1 MVTVGI
7 CILLCVIALVIG
19 ANLGLLAISL
29 LAIGKERNE
38 VVKVDGEKSLVDS
51 LRQLGKYTDLVP
63 NYFLLAAN
71 RIEELEKPIKT
82 NLDRVRNSGEEEIIN
97 HIYKYDKLLDEI
109 CNLKTVCPYGDNPE
123 PENCKE
129 CIRKWLEKEI

>member
-1 MVTVGI
+1 MVTTGI

-19 ANLGLLAISL
+19 ANLGLLVVSL
-29 LAIGKERNE
+29 LAIGKEKKE
-38 VVKVDGEKSLVDS
+38 VKVDGEKSLVDS

-63 NYFLLAAN
+63 NYFLLAAD

-82 NLDRVRNSGEEEIIN
+82 NLDNVTSKEELVEIIFN
-97 HIYKYDKLLDEI
+97 TQKLLDR
-109 CNLKTVCPYGDNPE
+109 VCISQSPCIFYNPE

-129 CIRKWLEKEI
+129 CIKKWLEAEVQGE